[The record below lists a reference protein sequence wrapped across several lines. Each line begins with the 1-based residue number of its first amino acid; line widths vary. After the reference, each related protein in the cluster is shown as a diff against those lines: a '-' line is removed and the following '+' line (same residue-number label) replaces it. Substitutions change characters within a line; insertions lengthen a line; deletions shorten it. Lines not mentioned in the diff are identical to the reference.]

1 MAEDL
6 LPNPLT
12 RRTLSKAAR
21 SLHPNDPTEP
31 AAPQPAATAPAAPR
45 TTTQN
50 RVGPNRVRKSLYLPA
65 DIAQALSAEA
75 NRIHHASQGQ
85 ISKADAAGAIIRKGL
100 DHPDEVSN
108 LLP

>member
-12 RRTLSKAAR
+12 RRPLNKAAR
-21 SLHPNDPTEP
+21 TLHPNDPIDGTP
-31 AAPQPAATAPAAPR
+31 PTTVAVSPR
-45 TTTQN
+45 TSTQN

-65 DIAQALSAEA
+65 DIAAALSAEA
-75 NRIHHASQGQ
+75 NRIHHTSQGQ

-100 DHPDEVSN
+100 DHPDEVSG